1 MATILSYVL
10 YLGLLVH
17 IGLSAVV
24 LWRAQRGE
32 EVIDRLM
39 GADLLGTLPLSIVV
53 ILAAGERDRIHTHV
67 AVGLAALG
75 LIGPIARAKCVADE
89 QAF

>member
-1 MATILSYVL
+1 
-10 YLGLLVH
+10 
-17 IGLSAVV
+17 
-24 LWRAQRGE
+24 
-32 EVIDRLM
+32 M